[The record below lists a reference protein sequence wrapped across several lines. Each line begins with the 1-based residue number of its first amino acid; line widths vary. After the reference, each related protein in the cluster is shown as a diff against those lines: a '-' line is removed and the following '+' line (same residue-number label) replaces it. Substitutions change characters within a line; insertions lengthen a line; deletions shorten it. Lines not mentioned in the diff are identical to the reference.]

1 MSRLQELEKRVAA
14 LVDGQGTLVSVAFSN
29 QTRRTMRLVDVIP
42 LLKEGDGPKVVDVT
56 GEARPED
63 GRLLDIIKAIVEEIP
78 E

>member
-1 MSRLQELEKRVAA
+1 MNKIRELEKRVKA
-14 LVDGQGTLVSVAFSN
+14 LENAQGTIVNVRFDNGQA
-29 QTRRTMRLVDVIP
+29 RKMRLPDVIP